1 MKKRKF
7 FSLVFALV
15 TVMSMCAC
23 KKEPEIVVCGPTT
36 YTFYA
41 DNAEAAVDRLYYHA
55 DQAEA
60 FQDSE
65 EVRRMMKSLADI
77 PAPKEGRSA
86 WGSEITARETVL
98 SAS

>member
-1 MKKRKF
+1 MLKSKKIF
-7 FSLVFALV
+7 LIFALV
-15 TVMSMCAC
+15 MLTMCAC

-55 DQAEA
+55 DQAKA

-65 EVRRMMKSLADI
+65 EVRSMMKSLVDI
-77 PAPKEGRSA
+77 PVP
-86 WGSEITARETVL
+86 
-98 SAS
+98 